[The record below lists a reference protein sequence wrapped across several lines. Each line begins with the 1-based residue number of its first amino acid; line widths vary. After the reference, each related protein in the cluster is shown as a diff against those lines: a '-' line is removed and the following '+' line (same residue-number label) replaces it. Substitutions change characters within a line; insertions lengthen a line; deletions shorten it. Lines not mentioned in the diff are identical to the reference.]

1 MGFYRYIKQVVLHNK
16 SAIFEEQLNISKLLL
31 YSNDILKKSPMIQFK
46 SFIICIVF
54 LANMHHTK
62 AQIFFKTHQEINPY
76 AFEIVKE
83 NFFTHAAVTSAH
95 PLASMV
101 GAAIMKDGGNAFDAA
116 IAVHFALAVVHP
128 AAGNIGGGG
137 FLLARTHN
145 GQLIGLDF
153 REAAPA
159 KSARDMYLDEKGNPI
174 SSKSL
179 EGPLASGIPGTV
191 SGMFNAHK
199 YAKLPMAQLIE
210 PAIELAQYGFTLTD
224 KEAKGLNGVK
234 EALLKFSSAPSAY
247 TKKEKWVKGDTLLQ
261 PELAATLRRIQQNG
275 LAGFYEGITA
285 DLIVKEMANAAGI
298 ISKDDLKNYQT
309 KKRAP
314 IEFNYKNHHIISF
327 APPSSGGILIAQMMK
342 MIAPFDI
349 AKMGYQSPAA
359 VGLMVESQR
368 RAYADRAEH
377 MGDPDFWKVP
387 TQTLISDAY
396 VKQRMQ
402 DFTPGIAGNSKNT
415 SAGQAKESEQTTHY
429 SIIDNE
435 GNMVATTTTLNDS
448 YGNKTVVAGAGF
460 ILNNEMDDFSAKPGA
475 PNMYGALGGEA
486 NAIVPGK
493 RMLSSMTPTLVT
505 VNNKA
510 YLTIGS
516 PGGTTIPNQIYEGL
530 INLIDFKMSLKASI
544 DAARFHHQWIPDQIQ
559 VETDFPT
566 ATIQA
571 LKNQGYKVTPR
582 GNFGRMDG
590 IRILPNGKIEAA
602 GDKRGDDSVA
612 GF

>member
-1 MGFYRYIKQVVLHNK
+1 ML
-16 SAIFEEQLNISKLLL
+16 SKIPM
-31 YSNDILKKSPMIQFK
+31 NHLKR
-46 SFIICIVF
+46 FIICTLFFTNFNHV
-54 LANMHHTK
+54 K
-62 AQIFFKTHQEINPY
+62 AQIFFKTHTGINPY
-76 AFEIVKE
+76 QFEITKE
-83 NFFTHAAVTSAH
+83 KLFKHAAVTSAH

-101 GAAIMKDGGNAFDAA
+101 GAAIMQDGGNAFDAA

-137 FLLARTHN
+137 FLLARTNN
-145 GQLIGLDF
+145 GKLIGLDF

-159 KSARDMYLDEKGNPI
+159 KANRDMYLDEKGNPI

-179 EGPLASGIPGTV
+179 EGPLASGIPGSV
-191 SGMFNAHK
+191 SGMFNAHA

-210 PAIELAQYGFTLTD
+210 PAIELAEYGHALTE
-224 KEAKGLNGVK
+224 KEASSLNSVKG
-234 EALLKFSSAPSAY
+234 ELLKLSSAPSAY
-247 TKKEKWVKGDTLLQ
+247 TKKTKWVKGDTIFQ

-275 LAGFYEGITA
+275 LAGFYESITA
-285 DLIVKEMANAAGI
+285 DLIVKEMASGAGI

-309 KKRAP
+309 KKRVP
-314 IEFNYKNHHIISF
+314 IEFDYKNHHIISF

-349 AKMGYQSPAA
+349 ASMGYQSPAA

-387 TQTLISDAY
+387 TSTLISDAY
-396 VKQRMQ
+396 AKQRMQ
-402 DFTPGIAGNSKNT
+402 DYTPGVAGNSKNT
-415 SAGQAKESEQTTHY
+415 SAGQVKESEQTTHY
-429 SIIDNE
+429 SVIDND
-435 GNMVATTTTLNDS
+435 GNMVAITTTLNDS

-460 ILNNEMDDFSAKPGA
+460 ILNNEMDDFSAKPGV

-530 INLIDFKMSLKASI
+530 INLIDFKMTLKQSI
-544 DAARFHHQWIPDQIQ
+544 DASRFHHQWLPDQIQ
-559 VETDFPT
+559 VEADFPN

-571 LKNQGYKVTPR
+571 LKNQGYKLSQR
-582 GNFGRMDG
+582 GYFGRMDG
-590 IRILPNGKIEAA
+590 IRILPDGKIEAA

-612 GF
+612 GY

>member
-1 MGFYRYIKQVVLHNK
+1 ML
-16 SAIFEEQLNISKLLL
+16 SKIPM
-31 YSNDILKKSPMIQFK
+31 NHLKR
-46 SFIICIVF
+46 FIICTLFFTNFNHV
-54 LANMHHTK
+54 K
-62 AQIFFKTHQEINPY
+62 AQIFFKTHTGINPY
-76 AFEIVKE
+76 QFEITKE
-83 NFFTHAAVTSAH
+83 KLFKHAAVTSAH

-101 GAAIMKDGGNAFDAA
+101 GAAIMQDGGNAFDAA

-137 FLLARTHN
+137 FLLARTNN
-145 GQLIGLDF
+145 GKLIGLDF

-159 KSARDMYLDEKGNPI
+159 KANRDMYLDEKGNPI

-179 EGPLASGIPGTV
+179 EGPLASGIPGSV
-191 SGMFNAHK
+191 SGMFNAHA

-210 PAIELAQYGFTLTD
+210 PAIELAEYGHALTE
-224 KEAKGLNGVK
+224 KEASSLNSVKGTLIK
-234 EALLKFSSAPSAY
+234 LSSAPSAY
-247 TKKEKWVKGDTLLQ
+247 TRKTKWMKGDTIFQ

-285 DLIVKEMANAAGI
+285 DLIVKEMASGAGI

-309 KKRAP
+309 KKRVP
-314 IEFNYKNHHIISF
+314 IEFDYKNHHIISF

-349 AKMGYQSPAA
+349 ASMGYQSPAA
-359 VGLMVESQR
+359 VALMVESQR

-387 TQTLISDAY
+387 TSTLISDAY
-396 VKQRMQ
+396 AKQRMQ
-402 DFTPGIAGNSKNT
+402 DYTPGVAGNSKNT
-415 SAGQAKESEQTTHY
+415 SAGQVKESEQTTHY
-429 SIIDNE
+429 SVIDND
-435 GNMVATTTTLNDS
+435 GNMVAITTTLNDS

-460 ILNNEMDDFSAKPGA
+460 ILNNEMDDFSAKPGV

-530 INLIDFKMSLKASI
+530 INLIDFKMTLKQSI
-544 DAARFHHQWIPDQIQ
+544 DASRFHHQWLPDQIQ
-559 VETDFPT
+559 VEADFPN

-571 LKNQGYKVTPR
+571 LKNQGYKLSQR
-582 GNFGRMDG
+582 GYFGRMDG
-590 IRILPNGKIEAA
+590 IRILPDGKIEAA

-612 GF
+612 GY